1 MELGLCRVIPGFT
14 SWFLVSNFSSK
25 YSTPVNSRWIS
36 WRTSALLE
44 NSAPKLP
51 ECHPCVCV
59 CFVPVTLDFSGNKLG
74 YHFLWYEEVVEGCSL
89 AQKGR
94 WRLPFLWFWFLWNRI
109 CSKGRVH
116 QDRGPWERT
125 QFYFANSPSGLK
137 AKTWDRKDIG
147 KKLHFALILIR
158 IGKHSWK
165 RDFSLLCLIQS
176 PLLSLGISSFNFF
189 FFFFP
194 SFQSETKKQQNKAN
208 QSMSSCTR
216 CENFT
221 FSFLSVMWLLVGL
234 LVVRSWFSNRKIR

>member
-1 MELGLCRVIPGFT
+1 MNFLANISFIREFCPEA
-14 SWFLVSNFSSK
+14 SWVS
-25 YSTPVNSRWIS
+25 PV
-36 WRTSALLE
+36 
-44 NSAPKLP
+44 
-51 ECHPCVCV
+51 CVCV

-137 AKTWDRKDIG
+137 AKTWDRRDMG
-147 KKLHFALILIR
+147 TKLHFALILIR

-189 FFFFP
+189 FFFSPVFNLKQK
-194 SFQSETKKQQNKAN
+194 SSKTKQIRA
-208 QSMSSCTR
+208 CPPAPGVR
-216 CENFT
+216 ILLFR
-221 FSFLSVMWLLVGL
+221 SFLSCDY
-234 LVVRSWFSNRKIR
+234 